1 MAQAAETPYALYMGS
16 SGLRRFAFVALG
28 AALVMSC
35 GLLIDTSGLSDGAEP
50 GTDGATSG
58 DGGIGTDAAGDVAQ
72 TGDGATGVDSSADAE
87 ADAPRLTYRE
97 VVLSD
102 GPIAYYRL
110 AETSGAVAK
119 DETGNHDGLYALS
132 GSIDYNQSGPAPSV
146 PSVRFR
152 ETAHVSANSVAMLPL
167 GTFTSY
173 TLEAFAV
180 LEVLGTSTFFLNFAA
195 SGGGGAPS
203 LWVDDTTQKF
213 RYSFPN
219 IDSTVVI
226 GLTWHHLAVTV
237 SGTTVSMY
245 VDGAFDTS
253 GTDGAPSPDRGRF
266 TIGSTFSAGVDGGAG
281 YYNTAFKGRLAEVAV
296 YGKALAPARIAAHY
310 AARP

>member
-1 MAQAAETPYALYMGS
+1 MARAAESPYDPPMGS
-16 SGLRRFAFVALG
+16 FGLRRFAFVALG
-28 AALVMSC
+28 AALVVSC
-35 GLLIDTSGLSDGAEP
+35 GLLVDTSGLSDGAEP
-50 GTDGATSG
+50 GDDGATSG
-58 DGGIGTDAAGDVAQ
+58 DGGIGTDATGDVAQ
-72 TGDGATGVDSSADAE
+72 TGDGNTGVDAKADA
-87 ADAPRLTYRE
+87 APLAYRE

-110 AETSGAVAK
+110 AETSGSVAN
-119 DETGNHDGLYALS
+119 DETGNHDGTYALT
-132 GSIDYNQSGPAPSV
+132 GSIDYNQPGPAAGV
-146 PSVRFR
+146 PSVRFKDV
-152 ETAHVSANSVAMLPL
+152 AHVSANSVAMLPV
-167 GTFTSY
+167 GTFASY
-173 TLEAFAV
+173 TLEAFVA

-226 GLTWHHLAVTV
+226 GLTWHHLAVTA
-237 SGTTVSMY
+237 SGTTISIY

-281 YYNTAFKGRLAEVAV
+281 YYNPAFKGRLAEVAV
-296 YGKALAPARIAAHY
+296 YGKALSPARIAAHY